1 MIIIN
6 TLNSKNIG
14 GFLLCVYKS
23 ELSWLKNKKE
33 NYLNIYYDFAMKNL
47 SQSWKL

>member
-14 GFLLCVYKS
+14 GFLLSVHKS
-23 ELSWLKNKKE
+23 ELSGLKNKKGH
-33 NYLNIYYDFAMKNL
+33 YVNIYYDFAMKNL